1 RRRARVVHLYG
12 RVDRMARRRR
22 RRFRLLERRRRR
34 EITIDVVEVEV
45 EIRLARWRG
54 WRVTALEPGGILRR
68 PAHRQGLSGRG
79 RDRDERPVV
88 TQVEQRQV
96 TGRVVRG
103 RSRER
108 EFVAA
113 VAAPLTGLEAQVAA
127 LWTFHGGSSHGRKQR
142 VLDFT

>member
-1 RRRARVVHLYG
+1 
-12 RVDRMARRRR
+12 
-22 RRFRLLERRRRR
+22 
-34 EITIDVVEVEV
+34 
-45 EIRLARWRG
+45 
-54 WRVTALEPGGILRR
+54 
-68 PAHRQGLSGRG
+68 

-142 VLDFT
+142 VLDFTQESIHFAAPWMVTRHVHQGVSRFAQASADRQSVV